1 MLRGPNAHVAFA
13 LDFLAESPALS
24 VSYVR
29 SYENVGRATLS
40 LNGAHY
46 DLEGLRTDSR
56 TTQTHSEFFNV
67 ALPKSLDQT
76 TSTSVAEA
84 KRMGR
89 PLGDAGAK
97 GFGVR
102 AGTRHLP
109 LTIRLA
115 AGAPKFA
122 LVSVAAC

>member
-1 MLRGPNAHVAFA
+1 MAATMQCGCTYLRPRGPA
-13 LDFLAESPALS
+13 DGLAA
-24 VSYVR
+24 
-29 SYENVGRATLS
+29 
-40 LNGAHY
+40 
-46 DLEGLRTDSR
+46 
-56 TTQTHSEFFNV
+56 TQTHSEFFNV